1 MIYLGADHGG
11 YELKEKIK
19 EHLAAKKVP
28 TTDLGAFSPEP
39 SDYPDFAIAVAE
51 KVRDG
56 DPDDFGVLVCTTS
69 IGTSIAANKIKGVR
83 AAVGY
88 SENAVERSRNDV
100 DANVLCLGGGE
111 IDHKQAIKLVD
122 IFLSTPFS
130 NAERHV
136 RRLSK
141 IQQREQEE

>member
-11 YELKEKIK
+11 FMLKEKVK
-19 EHLAAKKVP
+19 GHLTAKKVAV
-28 TTDLGAFSPEP
+28 TDLGAFSEEP

-88 SENAVERSRNDV
+88 SESAVERSRNDV

-111 IDHKQAIKLVD
+111 IDHEQAVKLVD

>member
-11 YELKEKIK
+11 FDLKEMVKK
-19 EHLAAKKVP
+19 HLNKKQVDF
-28 TTDLGAFSPEP
+28 TDLGTYSKE
-39 SDYPDFAIAVAE
+39 SCDYPDFAIAVAE

-69 IGTSIAANKIKGVR
+69 IGTCIAANKIKGAR

-88 SENAVERSRNDV
+88 SEGAVEGARNDV
-100 DANVLCLGGGE
+100 DANILCLGGGE
-111 IDHKQAIKLVD
+111 MDHKEAIKLVD
-122 IFLSTPFS
+122 IFLEKPFS
-130 NAERHV
+130 HADRHV

-141 IQQREQEE
+141 IQRREQEE

>member
-19 EHLAAKKVP
+19 EHLAARKVP

-88 SENAVERSRNDV
+88 SANAVERARNDV

-111 IDHKQAIKLVD
+111 IDHEEAIKLVD

-130 NAERHV
+130 NEERHV

>member
-19 EHLAAKKVP
+19 EHLAATQVP

-39 SDYPDFAIAVAE
+39 SDYPDFAIPVAE

-88 SENAVERSRNDV
+88 SEHAVERARNDV

-111 IDHKQAIKLVD
+111 IDHKEAIKLVD

-130 NAERHV
+130 NEERHV

>member
-11 YELKEKIK
+11 YELKEIIK
-19 EHLAAKKVP
+19 EHLETKGVP
-28 TTDLGAFSPEP
+28 VTDLGAYSTEP

-56 DPDDFGVLVCTTS
+56 DPDDFGILVCTTS
-69 IGTSIAANKIKGVR
+69 IGTSIAANKIKGIR

-88 SENAVERSRNDV
+88 SEHAVERARNDI
-100 DANVLCLGGGE
+100 DANILCLGGEE
-111 IDHKQAIKLVD
+111 ISPEEAIKYVD

-141 IQQREQEE
+141 IQKREQEE

>member
-19 EHLAAKKVP
+19 EHLAAKQVP

-88 SENAVERSRNDV
+88 SEHAVERARNDV
-100 DANVLCLGGGE
+100 DANVLCLGGSE
-111 IDHKQAIKLVD
+111 IDHEDAIKLVD

>member
-19 EHLAAKKVP
+19 EHLADKQVP
-28 TTDLGAFSPEP
+28 VTDLGAFSPES

-88 SENAVERSRNDV
+88 SEGAVERARNDV

-111 IDHKQAIKLVD
+111 IDHKQAVKLVD

>member
-11 YELKEKIK
+11 FMLKEKVK
-19 EHLAAKKVP
+19 DHLTAKKVAV
-28 TTDLGAFSPEP
+28 TDLGAFSEEP

-88 SENAVERSRNDV
+88 SESAVERSRNDV

-111 IDHKQAIKLVD
+111 IDHEQAVKLVD

>member
-11 YELKEKIK
+11 YALKEKIK
-19 EHLAAKKVP
+19 AHLTSKKIAVS
-28 TTDLGAFSPEP
+28 DQGAFDEQP
-39 SDYPDFAIAVAE
+39 SDYPDYAFAVAE

-56 DPDDFGVLVCTTS
+56 GADDFGILVCNTS
-69 IGTSIAANKIKGVR
+69 IGTCVAANKIKGVR

-88 SENAVERSRNDV
+88 TEHAVVQARDHV
-100 DANVLCLGGGE
+100 DANVLCLGAEE
-111 IDHKQAIKLVD
+111 IDHDAALAMVE
-122 IFLSTPFS
+122 IFLNTKFS
-130 NAERHV
+130 GDERHV

>member
-11 YELKEKIK
+11 FELKEKIK
-19 EHLAAKKVP
+19 DHLAEKKVP
-28 TTDLGAFSPEP
+28 TTDLGAFSDEP

-88 SENAVERSRNDV
+88 SASAVERARNDV

-111 IDHKQAIKLVD
+111 IDHEEAIKLVD

-130 NAERHV
+130 NEERHV

>member
-88 SENAVERSRNDV
+88 SENAVERARNDV

-111 IDHKQAIKLVD
+111 IDHKQAVKLVD

>member
-11 YELKEKIK
+11 FVLKEKIK
-19 EHLAAKKVP
+19 EYLAGKQTPVS
-28 TTDLGAFSPEP
+28 DQGAFNEEP
-39 SDYPDFAIAVAE
+39 SDYPDFAFAVAE

-56 DPDDFGVLVCTTS
+56 GPDDFGILVCTTS
-69 IGTSIAANKIKGVR
+69 IGTCVAANKIKGVR

-88 SENAVERSRNDV
+88 TDNAVIQARDHV
-100 DANVLCLGGGE
+100 DANVLCLGAEE
-111 IDHKQAIKLVD
+111 IDHEAALKMVD

-130 NAERHV
+130 GAERHV

-141 IQQREQEE
+141 IQKREQEE

>member
-19 EHLAAKKVP
+19 EHLTATNVP

-111 IDHKQAIKLVD
+111 IDHEEAIKLVD

-130 NAERHV
+130 NEERHV

>member
-11 YELKEKIK
+11 FALKEKIK
-19 EHLAAKKVP
+19 EYLTGKKIAVS
-28 TTDLGAFSPEP
+28 DQGAFNEES
-39 SDYPDFAIAVAE
+39 SDYPDYAFAVAE

-56 DPDDFGVLVCTTS
+56 GAEDFGILVCTTS
-69 IGTSIAANKIKGVR
+69 IGTCVAANKIKGVR

-88 SENAVERSRNDV
+88 TEHAVVQARDHV
-100 DANVLCLGGGE
+100 DANVLCLGAEE
-111 IDHKQAIKLVD
+111 IDHTEAVKMVD

-130 NAERHV
+130 AAERHV

>member
-11 YELKEKIK
+11 FALKEKIK
-19 EHLAAKKVP
+19 EHLNKTNVLF
-28 TTDLGAFSPEP
+28 TDLGAYSDEP

-56 DPDDFGVLVCTTS
+56 DPNDFGVLVCTTS
-69 IGTSIAANKIKGVR
+69 VGTCIAANKIKGVR

-88 SENAVERSRNDV
+88 SENAVERARNDV
-100 DANVLCLGGGE
+100 DANVLCVGGGE
-111 IDHKQAIKLVD
+111 MDHQAVLKIVD
-122 IFLSTPFS
+122 IFLSTAFS
-130 NAERHV
+130 HAERHV

-141 IQQREQEE
+141 IQKREQEE

>member
-1 MIYLGADHGG
+1 M
-11 YELKEKIK
+11 
-19 EHLAAKKVP
+19 
-28 TTDLGAFSPEP
+28 GAFSTEP

-69 IGTSIAANKIKGVR
+69 IGTSIAANKIKGIR

-88 SENAVERSRNDV
+88 SEHAVERARNDI
-100 DANVLCLGGGE
+100 DANILCMGGE
-111 IDHKQAIKLVD
+111 EITPDEAIKYVD

-141 IQQREQEE
+141 IQKREQEE

>member
-11 YELKEKIK
+11 FALKEKIK
-19 EHLAAKKVP
+19 EYLTGKKISVS
-28 TTDLGAFSPEP
+28 DQGAFNEEP
-39 SDYPDFAIAVAE
+39 SDYPDYAFAVAE

-56 DPDDFGVLVCTTS
+56 GAEDFGILVCTTS
-69 IGTSIAANKIKGVR
+69 IGTCVAANKIKGVR

-88 SENAVERSRNDV
+88 TEHAVVQARDHV
-100 DANVLCLGGGE
+100 DANVLCLGAEE
-111 IDHKQAIKLVD
+111 IDHAAAVKMVD

-130 NAERHV
+130 GAERHV

>member
-11 YELKEKIK
+11 FALKEKIK
-19 EHLAAKKVP
+19 NHLADKKVAI
-28 TTDLGAFSPEP
+28 TDLGAFSEEP

-111 IDHKQAIKLVD
+111 IDHKEAIKLVD
-122 IFLSTPFS
+122 IFLATPFS